1 MASTLTVDNIVG
13 ATTAVN
19 VNIRGHIL
27 QVQKSIATGSVQAT
41 SSTFVNSGHSL
52 VITPRLATSEILL
65 QMFAGGTQYNAG
77 TPNDVQIRIKRGGT
91 VIHTNDRHMYS
102 EDGTWNGVNYATA
115 YFDSPS
121 STSALTYTFEF
132 NGNRARFND
141 SSAVANK
148 SYFIAMEIAQ

>member
-1 MASTLTVDNIVG
+1 MSSTLTVDTIQG
-13 ATTAVN
+13 ATTLAN

-27 QVQKSIATGSVQAT
+27 QVKKSIATGSVQAT
-41 SSTFVNSGHSL
+41 SSTFVDSGHSL
-52 VITPRLATSEILL
+52 VITPRLASSEILL
-65 QMFAGGTQYNAG
+65 QMFGGTQYNAG

-102 EDGTWNGVNYATA
+102 EDGTWNGVNYATS
-115 YFDSPS
+115 YIDSPS

-141 SSAVANK
+141 NSSVLTNLTL
-148 SYFIAMEIAQ
+148 SVMEIAQ